1 MGSESPQLR
10 LRATAIRTGVR
21 LVNAAGAL
29 ERATVPELELAAVPI
44 AADAIVD
51 LDEAEIGDAAPLGVL
66 RIAARQASTR
76 SRSADDLST

>member
-51 LDEAEIGDAAPLGVL
+51 LDEAKIGDAAPLGVL